1 MYLGRK
7 VSCFVVLILAL
18 SPALHVTWRF
28 MGSGLSYLLLL
39 LSVACMFVYRRE
51 HGALWPEWRRWLPLM
66 LACMFLSLV
75 ILAGDVFRGMWHAA
89 SFEKSLRY
97 TTIVPLV
104 WLFSRIE
111 PALLRQVQWGIV
123 AGALWCAWLL
133 IFPEVRA
140 GTRPDTIQ
148 YTLYNT
154 VGFGALTL
162 IYACLSFISLGWDSG
177 RIGRFGSVLKYI
189 AGLLALYGVFCSET
203 RTAWLAVPGLVL
215 IAVVMLRRFALWKR
229 VLVCATVL
237 LVGGLVLS
245 NSVIWQKRMDLAVT
259 QAQECQDKPTAD
271 TSVCIRS
278 QLWRA
283 ATEMVRANPF
293 FGVGAG
299 TGFSDNLQQQA
310 DDGHVAHSV
319 ARDYG
324 EAHNDYFYMAASH
337 GLLGLLGFA
346 LAMFVMPA
354 IYLFSKTQVSDRAI
368 AWAAAMGLTVVLS
381 FVAFGT
387 TEMMFRNM
395 RTASFYAIW
404 LACFLALA
412 WGQVIAAKPK
422 S

>member
-7 VSCFVVLILAL
+7 ISCFVVLILAL

-39 LSVACMFVYRRE
+39 ISAACMFMYRRE
-51 HGALWPEWRRWLPLM
+51 HGVLWLEWRRWLPLM

-97 TTIVPLV
+97 ATIVPLV

-123 AGALWCAWLL
+123 VGALWCAWLL

-140 GTRPDTIQ
+140 GTRSDTIQ

-162 IYACLSFISLGWDSG
+162 VYACLSFISLGWDSG
-177 RIGRFGSVLKYI
+177 RMGRFGSVLKCV

-203 RTAWLAVPGLVL
+203 RTAWLAVPGLAL
-215 IAVVMLRRFALWKR
+215 IAIMMLRRFALWKR
-229 VLVCATVL
+229 VLVCTTVL

-259 QAQECQDKPTAD
+259 QAQECQNEPTAD
-271 TSVCIRS
+271 TSVCIRL

-283 ATEMVRANPF
+283 AIEMVRANPF

-310 DDGHVAHSV
+310 DDGNVAHSV
-319 ARDYG
+319 ARGYG

-346 LAMFVMPA
+346 LAMFVMPG
-354 IYLFSKTQVSDRAI
+354 IYLFRKTQVSDRAT
-368 AWAAAMGLTVVLS
+368 AWAAAMGLTIVLS
-381 FVAFGT
+381 FVAFST

-412 WGQVIAAKPK
+412 WGQAIAAKPK